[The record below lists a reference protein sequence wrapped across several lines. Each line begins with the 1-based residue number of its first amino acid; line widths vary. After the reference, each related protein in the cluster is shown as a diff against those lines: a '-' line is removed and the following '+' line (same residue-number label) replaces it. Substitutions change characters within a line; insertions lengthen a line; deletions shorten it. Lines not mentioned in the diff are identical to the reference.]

1 MIKRSL
7 HDRRFTL
14 IKTAH
19 HPYWIESDER
29 PKRRKHKALIGVG
42 GNIGDVMRR
51 FEHLHWFLRRT
62 KEVTLLQS
70 APILRNPPFGYLE
83 QPYFYNSLLLVSTSL
98 TPRELLGFLLR
109 AEKRFG
115 RVRALK
121 DGPRTL
127 DLDIIFYDDLQMQS
141 AELTI
146 PHSEWMHR
154 NSVLI
159 PLKHMKGRR

>member
-1 MIKRSL
+1 
-7 HDRRFTL
+7 
-14 IKTAH
+14 
-19 HPYWIESDER
+19 
-29 PKRRKHKALIGVG
+29 
-42 GNIGDVMRR
+42 MRR

>member
-7 HDRRFTL
+7 HDKRFTL
-14 IKTAH
+14 IKTAYY
-19 HPYWIESDER
+19 PYWIESHER
-29 PKRRKHKALIGVG
+29 PKRRKHKALIGIG
-42 GNIGDVMRR
+42 GNIGDVVRR
-51 FEHLHWFLRRT
+51 FERLHWFLRRT

-70 APILRNPPFGYLE
+70 APILHNPPFGYFE
-83 QPYFYNSLLLVSTSL
+83 QTYFYNSLLLIGTSL
-98 TPRELLGFLLR
+98 TPMGLLRFLLR
-109 AEKRFG
+109 VEKRFG
-115 RVRALK
+115 RVRDFK

-141 AELTI
+141 KELTI

-159 PLKHMKGRR
+159 PLKYMKGRR